1 MVIEEVF
8 KEFARVVGENRKY
21 EISLLNPDGIIV
33 QTTMENAAG
42 KRIIDHTNT
51 PDKVFYQLNVDGT
64 FYGILMIQGEN
75 MSVIAPLIRDSLVTR
90 VRFELQKMRIDNQLS
105 NGELL
110 VQMLINPFEFDSEK
124 VIRLCEKMNVRTDCF
139 RVCITMTSSKG
150 FDSKAAANVNLL
162 PYDIPICALIDPRE
176 LVMFKSI
183 SEENMDKEFL
193 ENTVKTYLDSLRR
206 IGIIADRVFVSMPI
220 RKIHEYHLSFETCN
234 WLSSQASIKDSLVF
248 MSEHLY
254 EYFLSGVKPQFI
266 AQTID
271 SSILEKKN
279 VDVDEFIDIANHMVE
294 ADFSVNKTA
303 QEMFIHKNTL
313 IYKLKKYEDALGIDI
328 TGSTKGRV
336 VFTLIA
342 NELADE
348 RKRKRLGL

>member
-1 MVIEEVF
+1 
-8 KEFARVVGENRKY
+8 
-21 EISLLNPDGIIV
+21 
-33 QTTMENAAG
+33 
-42 KRIIDHTNT
+42 
-51 PDKVFYQLNVDGT
+51 
-64 FYGILMIQGEN
+64 
-75 MSVIAPLIRDSLVTR
+75 
-90 VRFELQKMRIDNQLS
+90 
-105 NGELL
+105 
-110 VQMLINPFEFDSEK
+110 
-124 VIRLCEKMNVRTDCF
+124 
-139 RVCITMTSSKG
+139 MTSSKG

-162 PYDIPICALIDPRE
+162 PDDIPICALIDPRE